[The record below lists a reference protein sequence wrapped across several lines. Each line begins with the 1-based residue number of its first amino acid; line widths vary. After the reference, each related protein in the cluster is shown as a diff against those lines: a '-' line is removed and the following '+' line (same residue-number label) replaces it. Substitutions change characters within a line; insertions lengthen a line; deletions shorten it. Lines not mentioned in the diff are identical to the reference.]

1 MGYLVDFWLQ
11 TKTVVFDLSAA
22 DERMF
27 VPSDFV
33 CVATAKNGRDFIC
46 NLMIYYCF
54 ALFSLALISFS
65 CCK

>member
-33 CVATAKNGRDFIC
+33 CVANGEKRKRFHMQFND
-46 NLMIYYCF
+46 LL
-54 ALFSLALISFS
+54 LFSSFFTRS
-65 CCK
+65 HIVFLL